1 MQSRDAS
8 PFLRKCTDRRGLAAA
23 GAAFVAAGAL
33 VFASIP
39 GSAHADSPSPADTAA
54 VAKTSPAVLKAMQRD
69 LGLTPTQAE
78 ARLVNEAEA
87 GAVAGSLRNALGRD
101 FAGAWV
107 QGATSG
113 TLTVATTDPKDVP
126 AITVKGAQ
134 ARVVE
139 HTVARLD
146 AAKAALDRAAKKTKT
161 LDAPVWYVDVKANAV
176 VVGAVRTAAAHRLVA
191 AAGVDRDLVRV
202 VRTKD
207 RPRPLY
213 DLVGGDA
220 YYMGGRCSVGFP
232 ITQGATQG
240 FATAGHCG
248 RVGTATQGY
257 NRVAQGTFRGSIFP
271 GRDMA
276 WVAAN
281 SQWTSTPYVKGQGGT
296 RVGVA
301 GSTQSPVG
309 ASICRSGSTTGWH
322 CGTISQHNTSVTY
335 PEGTINGVTR
345 TTVCAE
351 PGDSGGSYISG
362 SQAQGVTSGGSG
374 NCSSGGTTFY
384 QPINPLLQ
392 QFQLTLKTTGGE
404 DPGPGP
410 GPGDPSGTWAAGSVY
425 AAGDTVTYGGETFRC
440 LQPHQAQE
448 GWEPPNTPA
457 LWERG

>member
-1 MQSRDAS
+1 MQHRDAS
-8 PFLRKCTDRRGLAAA
+8 PSPHNRSVAAA
-23 GAAFVAAGAL
+23 AAAFVAAGAL
-33 VFASIP
+33 VLAGFP
-39 GSAHADSPSPADTAA
+39 GSASARAASPSPAETAA
-54 VAKTSPAVLKAMQRD
+54 VAETSPQVLKAMQRD
-69 LGLTPTQAE
+69 LGLSAAQAKQ
-78 ARLVNEAEA
+78 RLVNEAEA
-87 GAVAGSLRNALGRD
+87 GAVAGALQNRLGRD

-107 QGATSG
+107 HGATSG
-113 TLTVATTDPKDVP
+113 TLTVATVDAKDVP
-126 AITVKGAQ
+126 AITAKGAK
-134 ARVVE
+134 ALVVG
-139 HTVARLD
+139 HTVAQLD
-146 AAKAALDRAAKKTKT
+146 AAKAKLDRAAKGTKT
-161 LDAPVWYVDVKANAV
+161 LDAPVWYVDVRTNAV
-176 VVGAVRTAAAHRLVA
+176 VVSAVKTAAAEKFVS

-202 VRTKD
+202 ERTKD
-207 RPRPLY
+207 RPRAFY
-213 DLVGGDA
+213 DIVGGDA
-220 YYMGGRCSVGFP
+220 YYMGGRCSVGFSV
-232 ITQGATQG
+232 TQGSTQG

-276 WVAAN
+276 WVATN
-281 SQWTSTPYVKGQGGT
+281 SQWTATPYVKGQGGT

-335 PEGTINGVTR
+335 PEGTISGVTR

-374 NCSSGGTTFY
+374 NCRSGGTTFH

-392 QFQLTLKTTGGE
+392 QFQLTLRTTGGGE
-404 DPGPGP
+404 DPGP
-410 GPGDPSGTWAAGSVY
+410 GPGDPSGTWAAGTVY
-425 AAGDTVTYGGETFRC
+425 EAGDTVTYDGETFRC
-440 LQPHQAQE
+440 LQPHQAQQ
-448 GWEPPNTPA
+448 GWEPPNAPA